1 MLAEFQSKIISQ
13 ETTRSMTKVIKKR
26 AKANVFWP
34 AAAGFELYTQ
44 DEPFVSRVG
53 VVLGGLFELL
63 VTNPTN

>member
-13 ETTRSMTKVIKKR
+13 ETTRSMTKVIKKQ

-34 AAAGFELYTQ
+34 AAAAFELYTQ
-44 DEPFVSRVG
+44 DESFVSCVG
-53 VVLGGLFELL
+53 VVPGGLFELL

>member
-1 MLAEFQSKIISQ
+1 MA
-13 ETTRSMTKVIKKR
+13 KVIKKQ
-26 AKANVFWP
+26 AKADVFWP

-44 DEPFVSRVG
+44 DESFVSRVG